1 MGSTLE
7 EQNKEAP
14 EPNRYYDASY
24 KRHLVTYKREE
35 YSSKTDRM
43 PLGGGSINKAF
54 RLYVKDPVDD
64 FLANTGLF
72 GEDTIES
79 SRGRRAARLE
89 VLKYEEGGSVTEDL
103 KRNDGRIA
111 KKTKVY

>member
-24 KRHLVTYKREE
+24 KRHLVT
-35 YSSKTDRM
+35 
-43 PLGGGSINKAF
+43 
-54 RLYVKDPVDD
+54 
-64 FLANTGLF
+64 
-72 GEDTIES
+72 ES